1 MIKTDYDI
9 VVIGCGPAGTT
20 TARVAAEKGLKVL
33 LIDKRQELGAPI
45 QCSGALSAN
54 ALEECNIEPNKEF
67 IQEDVFGFSVYNNEG
82 DETVLDY
89 RKLKSEK
96 YGTESGKKPLGYVV
110 DRRRFDRYLFTLSER
125 AGVDIWLK
133 TEGVNYKPLEDGTC
147 EVYLRRLNKEITVRA
162 KVLVGADGLQSQVG
176 KWSGLQTHIKMTE
189 LASCFQFIVDG
200 VETNGLLEIVTG
212 HEWAPGGYAWL
223 FPKGN
228 GYAEVGLG
236 VIRTMTKENA
246 QWHLDHFI
254 QNSFLKDRLKN
265 ARTIEIHGGG
275 VPLAAPLTT
284 QYTTNLILVGDAARH
299 VNPITGGG
307 LHTALKGGTIAGEFL
322 SELIQTDKK
331 ASAENLKGY
340 QDAWLEQLGNKMW
353 QLYRVKKDIFQTKD
367 IAQRNDKL
375 YQTMSDYFNPNSVY
389 KKV

>member
-33 LIDKRQELGAPI
+33 LIDKKQELGAPI

-54 ALEECNIEPNKEF
+54 ALEECNIDPNKEF

-96 YGTESGKKPLGYVV
+96 YGTDAGKKPLGYVV
-110 DRRRFDRYLFTLSER
+110 DRRRFDRYLFTLAER

-133 TEGVNYKPLEDGTC
+133 TEGINYKPLEDGTC

-265 ARTIEIHGGG
+265 ARTLEIHGGG
-275 VPLAAPLTT
+275 VPLAAPLLT
-284 QYTTNLILVGDAARH
+284 QYTENLILVGDAARH

-307 LHTALKGGTIAGEFL
+307 LHTAIKGGSIAGEFL
-322 SELIQTDKK
+322 SKIIHSDTKP
-331 ASAENLKGY
+331 SGENLKGY

-353 QLYRVKKDIFQTKD
+353 QLYHVKKDIFQTKD
-367 IAQRNDKL
+367 IAQRNSKL

>member
-96 YGTESGKKPLGYVV
+96 YGAELGKKPLGYVV
-110 DRRRFDRYLFTLSER
+110 DRRRFDRYLFTLAER

>member
-20 TARVAAEKGLKVL
+20 TARVAADKGLKVL

-96 YGTESGKKPLGYVV
+96 YGAELGKKPLGYVV
-110 DRRRFDRYLFTLSER
+110 DRRRFDRYLFTLAER

>member
-1 MIKTDYDI
+1 MVNTDYDI

-20 TARVAAEKGLKVL
+20 TARIAAEKGLKVL

-54 ALEECNIEPNKEF
+54 ALEEVGVAPIPEF
-67 IQEDVFGFSVYNNEG
+67 VQEAVYGFSVYNNEG
-82 DETVLDY
+82 NDTVLDY
-89 RKLKSEK
+89 RQLKPEK
-96 YGTESGKKPLGYVV
+96 YGKEAGKKPLGYVV
-110 DRRRFDRYLFTLSER
+110 DRRRFDRYLFTLAER
-125 AGVDIWLK
+125 AGVEIWLK
-133 TEGVNYKPLEDGTC
+133 TEGVGYKPLDDGTC
-147 EVYLRRLNKEITVRA
+147 EIHLRRLNKEINIRTR
-162 KVLVGADGLQSQVG
+162 VLVGADGLQSQVG

-200 VETNGLLEIVTG
+200 VETNGLLEIITG

-236 VIRTMTKENA
+236 VIRTMTKNNA

-254 QNSFLKDRLKN
+254 QNSFLKERLKN
-265 ARTIEIHGGG
+265 ARTLEIHGGG
-275 VPLAAPLTT
+275 VPLAAPLKT
-284 QYTTNLILVGDAARH
+284 QYTRNLILVGDAARH

-307 LHTALKGGTIAGEFL
+307 LHTAMKGGLIAGEFL
-322 SELIQTDKK
+322 ADLIKNETE
-331 ASAENLKGY
+331 ASTKNLKGY

-353 QLYRVKKDIFQTKD
+353 QLYRVKKDIFQTKN
-367 IAQRNDKL
+367 INERNAKL
-375 YQTMSDYFNPNSVY
+375 YDTMSDYFNPNSVY